1 MSRGTAVITLV
12 IYFAFMIFQLWSH
25 AHLFHDGTT
34 DAPLNRPRKVG
45 KHMMFKEAK
54 SVKRANAA
62 AGYGGNGATAGA
74 GAPPYPGA
82 GPDELENGDPE
93 ADTVE
98 ISEEDEEE
106 EETPSINLWSCIILL
121 LVVAALVGVT
131 AEW

>member
-12 IYFAFMIFQLWSH
+12 IYMAFMIFQLWSH
-25 AHLFHDGTT
+25 AHLFHDGSN
-34 DAPLNRPRKVG
+34 DQLANRPRKVG

-62 AGYGGNGATAGA
+62 AGLPGT
-74 GAPPYPGA
+74 GAPPYPGN
-82 GPDELENGDPE
+82 GQTGLENGDPE
-93 ADTVE
+93 ADTVD
-98 ISEEDEEE
+98 ITEEDEEE
-106 EETPSINLWSCIILL
+106 EETPSVNLWSCIILL

>member
-12 IYFAFMIFQLWSH
+12 IYMAFMVFQLWSH

-34 DAPLNRPRKVG
+34 DQLANRPRKVG

-62 AGYGGNGATAGA
+62 AGLPVNGKGGA
-74 GAPPYPGA
+74 GAPPYPGN
-82 GPDELENGDPE
+82 GQNELENGDPE
-93 ADTVE
+93 ADTVD
-98 ISEEDEEE
+98 ITEEDEEE